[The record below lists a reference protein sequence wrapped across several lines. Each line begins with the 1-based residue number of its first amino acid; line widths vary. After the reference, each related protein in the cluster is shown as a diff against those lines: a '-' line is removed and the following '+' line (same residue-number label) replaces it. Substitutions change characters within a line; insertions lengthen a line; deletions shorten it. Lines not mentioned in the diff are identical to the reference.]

1 MMRRLGI
8 SIYPQYGTEK
18 ELIEYMEKASAYG
31 FTRIFTCLMSA
42 TDEQDTQRLK
52 SLLTKA
58 NELGFEVIADVS
70 PTVFEEKNLSYKDLS
85 YFKELGLSGLRL
97 DLGFSGL
104 EESIMS
110 FNEHGLSIELNMS
123 QGTKYLEQVLSYQPN
138 KQQIIGCHNFYPRR
152 YTGLSREHFLKCS
165 AQYKA
170 QGIRTAA
177 MISSK
182 DAAFGPWPVQ
192 EGLPTLEEHRGL
204 AIDTQAKDLF
214 QTNLIDDLIIG
225 NMFASDEELKSL
237 SLLNRYLLELKVDFK
252 EATTATEKEIVLA
265 NNHFNR
271 GDVSAYVI
279 RSTQSRV
286 DYHAEDFPA
295 HDTATIKR
303 GSVTI
308 DNDGY
313 ARYKGELHI
322 ARQDMNN
329 SGNTNIVAT
338 IDKDEQFLLDQV
350 QPWQKFKLIEQ

>member
-1 MMRRLGI
+1 MRKLGI

-18 ELIEYMEKASAYG
+18 ELIDYMEKASFYG
-31 FTRIFTCLMSA
+31 FTRMFTCLMSA
-42 TDEQDTQRLK
+42 TDEQDTQ
-52 SLLTKA
+52 LLQTLIKKA

-70 PTVFEEKNLSYKDLS
+70 PSVFEEKNLSYKDLS
-85 YFKELGLSGLRL
+85 YFKEFGLSGLRL

-104 EESIMS
+104 EESVMS
-110 FNEHGLSIELNMS
+110 FNDYGLSIELNMS
-123 QGTKYLEQVLSYQPN
+123 QGTKYLENILSYQPN

-165 AQYKA
+165 AQYKEN
-170 QGIRTAA
+170 GIRTAA

-192 EGLPTLEEHRGL
+192 EGLPTLEEHRYL
-204 AIDTQAKDLF
+204 PIDVQAKDFF

-225 NMFASDEELKSL
+225 NAFASDEELKNL
-237 SLLNRYLLELKVDFK
+237 SMLNRYLLELKVDFK
-252 EATTATEKEIVLA
+252 EQATQMEKEIVLE
-265 NNHFNR
+265 NPHFNR

-286 DYHAEDFPA
+286 LYQQHDFPA
-295 HDTATIKR
+295 HDTDTIAR

-308 DNDGY
+308 DNSGY
-313 ARYKGELHI
+313 ERYKGELHI
-322 ARQDMNN
+322 ALATMEN

-338 IDKDEQFLLDQV
+338 VDKEEQFLLDQIH
-350 QPWQKFKLIEQ
+350 PWQKFKLIEK

>member
-1 MMRRLGI
+1 MRRLGI
-8 SIYPQYGTEK
+8 SIYPQYAIEK
-18 ELIEYMEKASAYG
+18 EVVDYMERASAYG
-31 FTRIFTCLMSA
+31 FSRIFTCLMSA
-42 TDEQDTQRLK
+42 DDEANVAELK

-70 PTVFEEKNLSYKDLS
+70 PTVFEEKNLTYNDLS

-97 DLGFSGL
+97 DMGFSGV
-104 EESIMS
+104 EESFMS

-123 QGTKYLEQVLSYQPN
+123 QGTKYLEQILSNQPN
-138 KQQIIGCHNFYPRR
+138 RGKIIGCHNFYPRR

-165 AQYKA
+165 EQYKS

-182 DAAFGPWPVQ
+182 HAAYGPWPVQ

-204 AIDTQAKDLF
+204 PIDVQAKDLF

-237 SLLNRYLLELKVDFK
+237 SQLNRYLLELKVDFK
-252 EATTATEKEIVLA
+252 EGTTATEKEIVLA

-286 DYHAEDFPA
+286 DYHGEDFPA
-295 HDTATIKR
+295 HDTDTLTR

-308 DNDGY
+308 DNNGY
-313 ARYKGELHI
+313 ERYKGELHI
-322 ARQDMNN
+322 ALQDMEN

-338 IDKDEQFLLDQV
+338 IDQDEQFLLDQI
-350 QPWQKFKLIEQ
+350 QPWQKFKLIEK